1 MIRRPGKTGLD
12 SAILSLSLAG
22 AICLLSAARSLSGS
36 EQASVPSER
45 PLRSTSELVK
55 LEVRVT
61 DKHGSFVVGL
71 GGENFRILDNGV
83 EQARMFFAP
92 VDSPTQVLVMIE
104 TSPAVYL
111 IRSEHLLGAYT
122 LVHGLAPDDEVAL
135 ITYDRVAHLVLPFTA
150 DKTLLLRALDSIEY
164 DLGVGE
170 LNFYDSVSTV
180 LDWLAPRPGKKALVL
195 LSTGLDTSP
204 PAGWKALT
212 EKLRG
217 RDIVIFPVA
226 LGGAL
231 RTYGGEKSR
240 PAKGR
245 RESGTGGSGPSPG
258 SAGSLSFLKADQA
271 LHALAAATGGRA
283 YFPLSAKDFA
293 PLYQEIAS
301 TLRHEYVLGIRP
313 AHDGLFHSLRVQV
326 VGSSGGPQGH
336 QAGRSEYSVSARE
349 GYLAP
354 GP

>member
-1 MIRRPGKTGLD
+1 LIRRPGKTKLEFAVLPFSFGA
-12 SAILSLSLAG
+12 AIG
-22 AICLLSAARSLSGS
+22 LLSAALSVSAS
-36 EQASVPSER
+36 EQANPLSER

-71 GGENFRILDNGV
+71 GSEDFRILDNGV
-83 EQARMFFAP
+83 EQARLFFAP

-122 LVHGLAPDDEVAL
+122 LVNGLAPDDEVAL
-135 ITYDRVAHLVLPFTA
+135 ITYDRVPHVVLPFTA
-150 DKTLLLRALDSIEY
+150 DKPLLLRAIGSIEY

-170 LNFYDSVSTV
+170 LNFYDAVSTV

-195 LSTGLDTSP
+195 LSTGLDSSP
-204 PAGWKALT
+204 PSGWKALT
-212 EKLRG
+212 EKLRA

-226 LGGAL
+226 LGGSL
-231 RTYGGEKSR
+231 RTYAGEKSR

-245 RESGTGGSGPSPG
+245 RESDSERSEGSPG

-271 LHALAAATGGRA
+271 LHALATATGGRA
-283 YFPLSAKDFA
+283 YFPLTAKDFA
-293 PLYQEIAS
+293 PLYAEIAS
-301 TLRHEYVLGIRP
+301 TLRHEYVLGIAP
-313 AHDGLFHSLRVQV
+313 AHDGQFHSLRVQV
-326 VGSSGGPQGH
+326 VGRSGGPRVREAGH
-336 QAGRSEYSVSARE
+336 FEYRVAARE